1 MDKTKKLIITM
12 IVLVVSIVIIIV
24 ILLNINKKEVV
35 KENDNPTTEAF
46 TDVEQIYN
54 KTLFFTI
61 NNNINKYYQYLQQN
75 NKEAV
80 LAISSKNPV
89 TLKNAN
95 NTNFISKEMYVL
107 DKISN
112 ITVYVYGVARKEEI
126 EDEYYLI
133 INIDYTNNTFDII
146 NSSKEEF
153 ENAKN
158 NKINSEYKQDTSI
171 KENTYNKFE
180 GKNITDLEVLQYYFE
195 DYKYKALYKVE
206 EAFELIESKYRE
218 KRFNNDITKYKEYI
232 QNNINR
238 FKDANLLKYQISKNG
253 QYVTYTAMDNYNNYY
268 KITETAINK
277 YNIILD
283 NYTIE
288 NEELVNQYNKLS
300 DQEKVSSNIDKVMKL
315 INSKSYTELY
325 GYLNE
330 DFKNRYFKTQQ
341 DFEKYIT
348 SKFFDNNI
356 VGGRSIEN
364 EGNIYIIKV
373 PYKESLSTAA
383 EEGEITFNMKLKEGT
398 DFELSFNMD

>member
-80 LAISSKNPV
+80 LAISSKNQV

-158 NKINSEYKQDTSI
+158 NKINSEYKKDISI

-206 EAFELIESKYRE
+206 EAFELIESKYKE

-253 QYVTYTAMDNYNNYY
+253 QYGTYTAMDNYNNYY